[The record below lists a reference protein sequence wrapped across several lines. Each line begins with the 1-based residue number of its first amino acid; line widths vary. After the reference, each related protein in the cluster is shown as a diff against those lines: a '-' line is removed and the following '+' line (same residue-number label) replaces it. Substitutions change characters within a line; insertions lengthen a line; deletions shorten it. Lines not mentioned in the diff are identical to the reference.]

1 MSHNKDR
8 QQGFTGVRNAE
19 IVGTMPGLK
28 VQLGIGLLIV
38 AALLFGYF
46 VWQKAVY
53 QTSVATEQTATTTLS
68 DMQGVV
74 EKLLENKNANLGAVS
89 TAAAGSNA
97 ASTMTV
103 RLAVLADPD
112 LFDFANNVKRNCD
125 SVIMVPTTVPASPL
139 MLQASINA
147 LLTDTFDYGFK
158 PANFIATQKALSLAS
173 ARIVDGIATI
183 NLTGSVNATTDSC
196 EATRIQ
202 TQLTETA
209 RQFGNVKQVNIFLN
223 GKPL

>member
-8 QQGFTGVRNAE
+8 QQGFAGVRNAE
-19 IVGTMPGLK
+19 IVRTTPGLK
-28 VQLGIGLLIV
+28 VQLTIGLLIV
-38 AALLFGYF
+38 AVLLLGYF
-46 VWQKAVY
+46 FWQKSVY
-53 QTSVATEQTATTTLS
+53 EASVSVPQTATTTLS
-68 DMQGVV
+68 EIQGAINVA
-74 EKLLENKNANLGAVS
+74 LENQNIPES
-89 TAAAGSNA
+89 TAPGSSTGSGA
-97 ASTMTV
+97 DTMTV
-103 RLAVLADPD
+103 RLAILADPD

-158 PANFIATQKALSLAS
+158 PANFIATQKGLSLAS
-173 ARIVDGIATI
+173 ARIIDGVATI
-183 NLTGSVNATTDSC
+183 NLTGNVNPTTDSC
-196 EATRIQ
+196 EATRVE

-209 RQFGNVKQVNIFLN
+209 RQFGNVTQVQIFLN

>member
-19 IVGTMPGLK
+19 IVRAMPELK
-28 VQLGIGLLIV
+28 VQLAIGLLIV
-38 AALLFGYF
+38 AVLLFGYF
-46 VWQKAVY
+46 VWQKSVY
-53 QTSVATEQTATTTLS
+53 QASVATEQTATTTLS
-68 DMQGVV
+68 DMQGAV
-74 EKLLENKNANLGAVS
+74 EKMLENKNATLG
-89 TAAAGSNA
+89 TATSISEANTS
-97 ASTMTV
+97 STMTV
-103 RLAVLADPD
+103 RLAILADPD

-139 MLQASINA
+139 MLQSSIQA

-158 PANFIATQKALSLAS
+158 PANFIATQKELSLVS
-173 ARIVDGIATI
+173 ARIVDGVATI
-183 NLTGSVNATTDSC
+183 NLAGSVNSTTDSC
-196 EATRIQ
+196 EATRVH

-209 RQFGNVKQVNIFLN
+209 RQFGNVTKVNIFLN